1 MMRSRQMT
9 TLPQISTQLQTLLTT
24 TTDTVAQDQAYVKRP
39 DRAKF
44 APSTLVQTLVFGWWA
59 EPVATVEQLAQMAL
73 RVGVDVSPQAIDQRF
88 TAKTAALLAAV
99 LAASLQHVVR
109 ATPVAIPILQRF
121 TSVLVHDSTTIPLPD
136 ALTTTWRGCG
146 NDTTRGTAG
155 LKCGVQLDLL
165 TGALCGLDLAHGRTS
180 DHALPIQHAV
190 PAAGSLRLADLGF
203 YDLQVLRELDQ
214 AGVFWLTRP
223 QSNSRLKLPGH
234 AAQSLIT
241 FLERGG
247 TEMVWDTAVVVGKE
261 KPLAARLLARRVP
274 QAVADERRRR
284 LRAAAKEK
292 GRAPARAAM
301 ALAAWN
307 VVITN
312 IPQDRLSLEDAF
324 VLTRVRWQIEL
335 LFKLWKS
342 HGRVDDWRTTNP
354 KRILCEVYAK
364 LLALVY
370 QHWLIAACGWS
381 DPERSLFNAAQVIRT
396 SVVELAAALAS
407 TAQLRTV
414 LQTIQCILKRFARLN
429 KRRKTPTTAQRL
441 LALTAS
447 SP

>member
-1 MMRSRQMT
+1 MI
-9 TLPQISTQLQTLLTT
+9 TLPQITTHLQPLLMT
-24 TTDTVAQDQAYVKRP
+24 TTDTVAQEHAYVKRP

-44 APSTLVQTLVFGWWA
+44 TPSTLVQTLVFGWWA
-59 EPVATVEQLAQMAL
+59 EPDATLEQLAQMAHRL
-73 RVGVDVSPQAIDQRF
+73 GVEVSPQAIEQRF
-88 TAKTAALLAAV
+88 TAQTAALLQAV
-99 LAASLQHVVR
+99 LAASMQHMVR

-121 TSVLVHDSTTIPLPD
+121 TSVLIHDSTTIPLPD
-136 ALTTTWRGCG
+136 ALTTIWRGCG

-180 DHALPIQHAV
+180 DHALPIQHAI

-203 YDLQVLRELDQ
+203 YDLEVLRELDQ
-214 AGVFWLTRP
+214 AGVFWLTRA

-234 AAQSLIT
+234 PSQSLIAV
-241 FLERGG
+241 LEGRG
-247 TEMVWDTAVVVGKE
+247 TDVAWDTAVLVGKE
-261 KPLAARLLARRVP
+261 TAVAARLLARRVP
-274 QAVADERRRR
+274 QAVVDERRRR
-284 LRAAAKEK
+284 IRAAAKEK

-312 IPQDRLSLEDAF
+312 IPQDLLSLEEAF

-342 HGRVDDWRTTNP
+342 HGRVDDWRTTKP
-354 KRILCEVYAK
+354 ERILCEVYAK
-364 LLALVY
+364 LLALVC

-381 DPERSLFNAAQVIRT
+381 DPERSLFKAAQVIRS
-396 SVVELAAALAS
+396 SVVDLARALAS
-407 TAQLRTV
+407 AAHLLTV
-414 LQTIQCILKRFARLN
+414 LQTIERILKRFARVN
-429 KRRKTPTTAQRL
+429 KRRTNPTTAQRL
-441 LALTAS
+441 CALTNGFAQA
-447 SP
+447 